1 MKKSNFNL
9 KNKLDI
15 IYNKEQLLSDNILKI
30 IDNNKTSERSNRGF
44 SFDYN
49 NLYNLEELNNDLGS
63 DYDLKKINEKK
74 KIINTIRENINDKDV
89 LKIVK
94 RKDIQA
100 GKNFDDHVIIK
111 LKRYLILKEQMN
123 NYKINRRINNNL
135 IDMKKIA
142 YKIEQIRDK
151 IKKKE
156 EDKRIKNLMKQ
167 IKSIE

>member
-1 MKKSNFNL
+1 MK
-9 KNKLDI
+9 
-15 IYNKEQLLSDNILKI
+15 
-30 IDNNKTSERSNRGF
+30 
-44 SFDYN
+44 
-49 NLYNLEELNNDLGS
+49 
-63 DYDLKKINEKK
+63 KK
-74 KIINTIRENINDKDV
+74 KIINTIRENIDDKDV

-123 NYKINRRINNNL
+123 NYKVNKRINNNL

-142 YKIEQIRDK
+142 YKIEQIKDK

-156 EDKRIKNLMKQ
+156 EDKKIKNLMKQ